1 MLPPPIAL
9 APIQETLF
17 WHERHEFEPGH
28 QWLRKLMIETAQSL

>member
-1 MLPPPIAL
+1 LLTPPLLL

-28 QWLRKLMIETAQSL
+28 QWLRNVMIEVAKTF